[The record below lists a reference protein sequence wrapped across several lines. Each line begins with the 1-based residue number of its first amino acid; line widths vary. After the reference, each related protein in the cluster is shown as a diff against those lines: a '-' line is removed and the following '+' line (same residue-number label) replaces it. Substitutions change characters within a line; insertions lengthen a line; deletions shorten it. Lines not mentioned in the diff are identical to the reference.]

1 MATVAYVRVSSTD
14 QNEARQ
20 IDALQKYNID
30 KWFTEKVSGKNM
42 DDRKQLQDLLDW
54 VREGDTV
61 YVHDFSRLARSTKDL
76 LAITERLSE
85 KQVHLVSL
93 KENLDTST
101 ATGKLMLT
109 MIAAINE
116 FERQNLLER
125 QAEGIVLAKARG
137 AYKGRKRIDIK
148 DFNSYYSRY
157 IRREISKSG
166 IAKELGIS
174 RPTVDRLISEYIH
187 NSGKDQL

>member
-1 MATVAYVRVSSTD
+1 MAAVAYVRVSSAD

-42 DDRKQLQDLLDW
+42 NDRKQLQDLLAW

-125 QAEGIVLAKARG
+125 QAEGIALAKARG
-137 AYKGRKRIDIK
+137 AYKGRKHIDVK
-148 DFNSYYSRY
+148 DFGSYFSRY
-157 IRREISKSG
+157 MRREISKSG

-174 RPTVDRLISEYIH
+174 RPTVDRLIREAQGMS
-187 NSGKDQL
+187 